1 MSIDIGSTVGDYQ
14 VMELIGRGGMGKI
27 FKVRNMLSDR
37 FEAMKVLL
45 TDTGETPDLAER
57 FLREIKVVASLE
69 HPNIASLRTALRF
82 EDQILMIMELVEGT
96 TLDAKL
102 REGKLGVRPSIDYMC
117 QTLAALGYAHQ
128 RGVIHRDVK
137 PANILI
143 TPSGLVKL
151 TDFGI
156 ASKVGD
162 ARLTATGMALGSLY
176 YMSPE
181 QVSAAPV
188 DARSDIYSVG
198 LTLYEAVTG
207 KRPFDG
213 SSFYAIM
220 KAQLEQKP
228 IPPVELSPEI
238 PTVLSRVIEKAIE
251 KAPENRYQTAD
262 EFRAALLVLS
272 FATAP
277 SPEAVKAPT
286 TVAAT
291 GLRTVAAKGWNEA
304 DLEKAKTQLALYV
317 GPMARVIVARAAKTA
332 GSLQELYDVLAPEIP
347 SAVDRQKFLASRP
360 LG

>member
-1 MSIDIGSTVGDYQ
+1 MSIEIGSTVGDYQ
-14 VMELIGRGGMGKI
+14 VVELIGRGGMGKI
-27 FKVRNMLSDR
+27 FKVRNLISDR
-37 FEAMKVLL
+37 FDAMKVLL
-45 TDTGETPDLAER
+45 TDTGETPELAER
-57 FLREIKVVASLE
+57 FLREIKVLASLE

-82 EDQILMIMELVEGT
+82 EDQLLMIMELVEGA

-102 REGKLGVRPSIDYMC
+102 REGKLGVWPSIDTMC

-176 YMSPE
+176 YMAPE
-181 QVSAAPV
+181 QVSAGPV
-188 DARSDIYSVG
+188 DARSDIYSAG

-207 KRPFDG
+207 KRPIDG
-213 SSFYAIM
+213 NSFYAIM

-228 IPPVELSPEI
+228 IPPAELSPDI
-238 PTVLSRVIEKAIE
+238 PMALSRVIEKAIE
-251 KAPENRYQTAD
+251 KAPGNRYQTAD
-262 EFRAALLVLS
+262 EFRAALLAMS
-272 FATAP
+272 FGTAP
-277 SPEAVKAPT
+277 SADAVKAPT
-286 TVAAT
+286 TFAT
-291 GLRTVAAKGWNEA
+291 SGLRVAAKDWNEA
-304 DLEKAKTQLALYV
+304 DLERAKTQLALYI
-317 GPMARVIVARAAKTA
+317 GPMARVIVARAAKKA
-332 GSLQELYDVLAPEIP
+332 GSLRELYDVLAAEIP

-360 LG
+360 VS

>member
-1 MSIDIGSTVGDYQ
+1 VSIEIGSTVGDYQ
-14 VMELIGRGGMGKI
+14 VVELIGRGGMGKI
-27 FKVRNMLSDR
+27 FKVRNVISDR

-45 TDTGETPDLAER
+45 TDAGETPDLAER

-82 EDQILMIMELVEGT
+82 EDHLLMIMELVEGAS
-96 TLDAKL
+96 LDAKL
-102 REGKLGVRPSIDYMC
+102 REGKLGVGPSIDIMC
-117 QTLAALGYAHQ
+117 QTLAALSYAHQ

-181 QVSAAPV
+181 QVSAGPV
-188 DARSDIYSVG
+188 GARSDIYSAG
-198 LTLYEAVTG
+198 LTFYEAVTG
-207 KRPFDG
+207 RRPIDG
-213 SSFYAIM
+213 TSFYAIM

-238 PTVLSRVIEKAIE
+238 PTVLSRVIEKSIE
-251 KAPENRYQTAD
+251 KDPANRYQTAD
-262 EFRAALLVLS
+262 EFRSALLSLS
-272 FATAP
+272 FGTAP
-277 SPEAVKAPT
+277 SPVAVKTSIAL
-286 TVAAT
+286 AAT
-291 GLRTVAAKGWNEA
+291 GLRTGAAKDWNQA
-304 DLEKAKTQLALYV
+304 DLEKAKTQLALYI
-317 GPMARVIVARAAKTA
+317 GPMARVLVAHAAKTA
-332 GSLQELYDVLAPEIP
+332 GSLRELYDVLAAEIP
-347 SAVDRQKFLASRP
+347 SAIDRQKFLASRP
-360 LG
+360 VS